1 METKNKTN
9 SKELVLNYYF
19 MEENYLRLIDANLNR
34 LREGIRVV
42 EDIFRYVYNDKQ
54 TALKL
59 KELRHLSRLENYI
72 ELLETR
78 DVKNDVLRSSIK
90 SEQNRTDLYSILIA
104 NFKRAQES
112 SRVLEEF
119 TKLTSIKEAFLKYFT
134 CEFETIMYKLEFD
147 NKKDLFDYIKK
158 SGVSGANE
166 SLDFKNAK
174 KLYKEYNINYLEFE
188 VIFVK
193 TISKL

>member
-1 METKNKTN
+1 
-9 SKELVLNYYF
+9 
-19 MEENYLRLIDANLNR
+19 MEEKYLRLIDANLNR

-54 TALKL
+54 TAIKL

-78 DVKNDVLRSSIK
+78 DVKNDVLRTSIK
-90 SEQNRTDLYSILIA
+90 SEQNRTDIYSILIA

-119 TKLTSIKEAFLKYFT
+119 CKLISIEDSENFKYIRYELYNLEIVLTKITS
-134 CEFETIMYKLEFD
+134 
-147 NKKDLFDYIKK
+147 N
-158 SGVSGANE
+158 
-166 SLDFKNAK
+166 
-174 KLYKEYNINYLEFE
+174 
-188 VIFVK
+188 
-193 TISKL
+193 SK

>member
-1 METKNKTN
+1 MN
-9 SKELVLNYYF
+9 
-19 MEENYLRLIDANLNR
+19 ENYLRLIDANLNR

-119 TKLTSIKEAFLKYFT
+119 IKLTSIKDSENFKYIRY
-134 CEFETIMYKLEFD
+134 ELYNLEIVLTKITS
-147 NKKDLFDYIKK
+147 N
-158 SGVSGANE
+158 
-166 SLDFKNAK
+166 
-174 KLYKEYNINYLEFE
+174 
-188 VIFVK
+188 
-193 TISKL
+193 SK

>member
-1 METKNKTN
+1 MNE
-9 SKELVLNYYF
+9 S
-19 MEENYLRLIDANLNR
+19 YLRLIDANLNR

-54 TALKL
+54 TAIKL

-119 TKLTSIKEAFLKYFT
+119 TKLISIEDSENFKYIRYELYNLEIVLTKITS
-134 CEFETIMYKLEFD
+134 
-147 NKKDLFDYIKK
+147 N
-158 SGVSGANE
+158 
-166 SLDFKNAK
+166 
-174 KLYKEYNINYLEFE
+174 
-188 VIFVK
+188 
-193 TISKL
+193 SK

>member
-1 METKNKTN
+1 MMN
-9 SKELVLNYYF
+9 
-19 MEENYLRLIDANLNR
+19 ENYLRLIDANLNR

-42 EDIFRYVYNDKQ
+42 EDIFRYIYNDKQ

-90 SEQNRTDLYSILIA
+90 SEQNRSDLYSILIA

-119 TKLTSIKEAFLKYFT
+119 IKLTSIKDSENFKYIRY
-134 CEFETIMYKLEFD
+134 ELYNLEIVLTKITS
-147 NKKDLFDYIKK
+147 N
-158 SGVSGANE
+158 
-166 SLDFKNAK
+166 
-174 KLYKEYNINYLEFE
+174 
-188 VIFVK
+188 
-193 TISKL
+193 SK

>member
-1 METKNKTN
+1 
-9 SKELVLNYYF
+9 

-59 KELRHLSRLENYI
+59 KELRHLSRLTNYI

-90 SEQNRTDLYSILIA
+90 SEQNRTDLNSI
-104 NFKRAQES
+104 
-112 SRVLEEF
+112 
-119 TKLTSIKEAFLKYFT
+119 
-134 CEFETIMYKLEFD
+134 
-147 NKKDLFDYIKK
+147 
-158 SGVSGANE
+158 
-166 SLDFKNAK
+166 
-174 KLYKEYNINYLEFE
+174 
-188 VIFVK
+188 
-193 TISKL
+193 

>member
-1 METKNKTN
+1 MN
-9 SKELVLNYYF
+9 
-19 MEENYLRLIDANLNR
+19 ENYLRLIDANLNR

-54 TALKL
+54 TAIKL

-78 DVKNDVLRSSIK
+78 DVKNDVLRTSIK
-90 SEQNRTDLYSILIA
+90 SEQNRTNLYSILIA

-119 TKLTSIKEAFLKYFT
+119 CKLLSIKDSENFKYIRY
-134 CEFETIMYKLEFD
+134 ELYNLEIVLTKITS
-147 NKKDLFDYIKK
+147 N
-158 SGVSGANE
+158 
-166 SLDFKNAK
+166 
-174 KLYKEYNINYLEFE
+174 
-188 VIFVK
+188 
-193 TISKL
+193 SK